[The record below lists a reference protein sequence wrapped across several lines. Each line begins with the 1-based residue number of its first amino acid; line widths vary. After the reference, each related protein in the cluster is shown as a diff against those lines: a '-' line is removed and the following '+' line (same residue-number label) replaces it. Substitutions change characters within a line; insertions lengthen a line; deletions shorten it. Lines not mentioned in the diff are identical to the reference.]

1 MRGSGRPGCRRG
13 QAETGLAFANWG
25 LDGACLDTLRRGIPV
40 MAVNHRQPLS
50 PVTCRGVGRALGG
63 FMRTHKISRRGS
75 ARTRHHKPGSGFRVR
90 VLAAS
95 TAALALAAA
104 GCTSA
109 ATSAGNTPVRGG
121 TAVWAELPGTPP
133 NYIFPYES
141 SAYASLSNSVDF
153 ANLMY
158 RPLYWFG
165 GNGLPT
171 ANNSLSLANPPVFD
185 GTKVTITL
193 KHYLW
198 SNGTPVTARDVMFWL
213 NMELALPVDY
223 GAYSGFPANVK
234 DITVVSPEEL
244 TMTMDKAYSPTW
256 FWYNDLSQII
266 PMPAAWDRT
275 ASRPSSCATTVRD
288 CAAVYNYLNGQAK
301 DVSTYA
307 TSPIWGIVD
316 GPWRLNAFNVDGH
329 VTFVPNKSYSGPVK
343 PRLAAFEEVP
353 FTSDAAEYIGLQ
365 AGPASSG
372 IDVGYLPTVDAPA
385 GPAGASPL
393 TPGPNPLAAQGYK
406 LAPPVYP
413 WGIGFYVLN
422 FHSTTGNGPVI
433 RQLYFRQA
441 LAHLT
446 NQAAVIAGPLR
457 GYGAPTVGPVPALPG
472 TSFLSAKGRR
482 GDPYPYN
489 LGKAKSLL
497 ASHGWTVVP
506 DGVSTCAEP
515 ARCGPGIKKGQ
526 GLNFTIP
533 YPSGV
538 SWIAAEMDQLQ
549 SSASLAGIKL
559 NLRPEALNAVGAL
572 VGNCVVTKSSCN
584 WDGAGGLGWSYA
596 PDYLPTG
603 EALFMCGVPANFGG
617 YCNKANDAM
626 INKTLTSSNLSDLYR
641 WQDYLSAQLPVEWA
655 PDAVWPMTAIAGNL
669 RGVLPLSPTLN
680 INPENWYFV
689 K

>member
-1 MRGSGRPGCRRG
+1 M
-13 QAETGLAFANWG
+13 
-25 LDGACLDTLRRGIPV
+25 
-40 MAVNHRQPLS
+40 
-50 PVTCRGVGRALGG
+50 
-63 FMRTHKISRRGS
+63 
-75 ARTRHHKPGSGFRVR
+75 
-90 VLAAS
+90 
-95 TAALALAAA
+95 
-104 GCTSA
+104 
-109 ATSAGNTPVRGG
+109 
-121 TAVWAELPGTPP
+121 
-133 NYIFPYES
+133 
-141 SAYASLSNSVDF
+141 
-153 ANLMY
+153 
-158 RPLYWFG
+158 
-165 GNGLPT
+165 
-171 ANNSLSLANPPVFD
+171 
-185 GTKVTITL
+185 
-193 KHYLW
+193 
-198 SNGTPVTARDVMFWL
+198 
-213 NMELALPVDY
+213 
-223 GAYSGFPANVK
+223 
-234 DITVVSPEEL
+234 
-244 TMTMDKAYSPTW
+244 
-256 FWYNDLSQII
+256 
-266 PMPAAWDRT
+266 
-275 ASRPSSCATTVRD
+275 
-288 CAAVYNYLNGQAK
+288 
-301 DVSTYA
+301 
-307 TSPIWGIVD
+307 
-316 GPWRLNAFNVDGH
+316 
-329 VTFVPNKSYSGPVK
+329 
-343 PRLAAFEEVP
+343 
-353 FTSDAAEYIGLQ
+353 
-365 AGPASSG
+365 
-372 IDVGYLPTVDAPA
+372 
-385 GPAGASPL
+385 
-393 TPGPNPLAAQGYK
+393 
-406 LAPPVYP
+406 
-413 WGIGFYVLN
+413 
-422 FHSTTGNGPVI
+422 
-433 RQLYFRQA
+433 
-441 LAHLT
+441 
-446 NQAAVIAGPLR
+446 
-457 GYGAPTVGPVPALPG
+457 GPVPATPV
-472 TSFLSAKGRR
+472 TPFLSAKGRR